1 MIQERVR
8 FRNPKELPFSGSV
21 MDETLSQKSPRFPH
35 TALLVLTIG
44 LIAVILIVFF
54 SFSPLLSPTSK
65 IDSFDQAKTLANEY
79 LVGVGSGL
87 EIKEVEEWTNNFYVR
102 VQEKNTG
109 INAFEL
115 LVDRYSGRVMPE
127 PGPNMMWNQKYGMMG
142 GMMGRFQGTS
152 TVNMTVN
159 TTRAAEIAQKWLDSN
174 FPSANV
180 EDPDTYYGYYTI
192 DFSKGGSTIGMLS
205 VNGYT
210 GDVWYHSWHGSFIDR
225 VEYG

>member
-1 MIQERVR
+1 MNI
-8 FRNPKELPFSGSV
+8 
-21 MDETLSQKSPRFPH
+21 KSHFP
-35 TALLVLTIG
+35 TSAVLVLILG
-44 LIAVILIVFF
+44 LAAVVTVISL
-54 SFSPLLSPTSK
+54 SPLLYSTTK
-65 IDSFDQAKTLANEY
+65 VDSFDQAKTLANEY

-142 GMMGRFQGTS
+142 GMMGGFQGTS
-152 TVNMTVN
+152 AVNMTVN
-159 TTRAAEIAQKWLDSN
+159 TTRAAEIAQEWLDSN

-180 EDPDTYYGYYTI
+180 EDPDIYYGYYTI

-210 GDVWYHSWHGSFIDR
+210 GDVWYHSWHGSFIGR